1 MNSFNF
7 DEYKNLKT
15 PESWIDNAVMIPDV
29 TKKPKRFPLK
39 LSIIST
45 AASVVLVTAVI
56 LTLSIQTGNKLPA
69 PGDSV
74 VIHAIEET
82 SPSTEPSVTG
92 TSRNQDKVKPVQ
104 AASQPGNAEPGNKPQ
119 AAEIFVNGTEP
130 ENGVSY
136 SAGASRKV
144 KSGTNETKPA
154 EKPKPMR
161 ETKPDT
167 NSDTTTAAEPEN
179 TQPDENT
186 VPAETP
192 PEEPVP
198 TEYDDD
204 KVFGGNISVSYNSG
218 NRMFYS
224 DNAYFHITQDGTEFS
239 EKYSEAER
247 ATVTAVGASDG
258 SEIIKQAVI
267 NPKDKGIHLNNN
279 ESYTIEIYNDT
290 GCSQKFTIY
299 IHN

>member
-1 MNSFNF
+1 MNGFNF

-45 AASVVLVTAVI
+45 AASVVIVTAVI

-69 PGDSV
+69 PGNSV
-74 VIHAIEET
+74 AVHAIEET
-82 SPSTEPSVTG
+82 SPSTEPAGNSA
-92 TSRNQDKVKPVQ
+92 SRNQ
-104 AASQPGNAEPGNKPQ
+104 NKEKTPQ
-119 AAEIFVNGTEP
+119 AAPQPRAGETNSTPQAGEISVNGAGS

-136 SAGASRKV
+136 SAEASRAAESV
-144 KSGTNETKPA
+144 TNETKPA
-154 EKPKPMR
+154 EKQKSAK
-161 ETKPDT
+161 ETTPEI
-167 NSDTTTAAEPEN
+167 NTTAATEPEI
-179 TQPDENT
+179 TQPGEST
-186 VPAETP
+186 VPAETQ
-192 PEEPVP
+192 PVETMP
-198 TEYDDD
+198 TENGDD

-218 NRMFYS
+218 NRLFYS
-224 DNAYFHITQDGTEFS
+224 DNAYFHITQDCTEFS

-290 GCSQKFTIY
+290 GFSQKFTIY